1 MHSHEMKI
9 WIPNGSPR
17 TSDRA
22 GMVTMAISLLV
33 LAVFIY
39 LAGGSLLLGSG
50 FLALALVAFTVGAL
64 GHFRRRPF
72 RIGLFPLEIQAE
84 FRRGECARS
93 RGHTGTERGCA
104 RTRVGDVTV
113 DLHLTSGGWEGR
125 IHI

>member
-1 MHSHEMKI
+1 MQPHEMQI

-72 RIGLFPLEIQAE
+72 RIGLSPLEIQAE
-84 FRRGECARS
+84 FRRGRVRTLPRASWDRARL
-93 RGHTGTERGCA
+93 
-104 RTRVGDVTV
+104 RTRLGDVTIE
-113 DLHLTSGGWEGR
+113 L
-125 IHI
+125 